1 MSVPPPFTVA
11 KYMDVSL
18 PTATIQPTAIS
29 KINTGTKKG
38 LRQAQKGAK
47 AGPKRGPSQS

>member
-38 LRQAQKGAK
+38 LFHFGSNKLAT
-47 AGPKRGPSQS
+47 